1 LKRFQLQQILR
12 PICAAGQSRKKI
24 RFLFPRE
31 REPVLKKDASAPIFK
46 LLIIS
51 IMKNLTVVLNIK
63 GMSAPQLINQTRF
76 YVQRVN
82 DNPTSFPGCIATAA
96 RVTTAADEL
105 ELADEAATDGGKTKT
120 RLKADKYKALYEEL
134 TSLGRRV
141 EIDAAG
147 DETIVHL
154 AGMEVK
160 KTGIRTVAEFKV
172 TQGDHQGDVK
182 LAVKARPD
190 TMYKWQYASDPSLS
204 NWIDAGMSR
213 SCKKA
218 ISHLASGVYWFRVI
232 FMDDE
237 GEHNGEAFKFA
248 VT

>member
-1 LKRFQLQQILR
+1 
-12 PICAAGQSRKKI
+12 
-24 RFLFPRE
+24 
-31 REPVLKKDASAPIFK
+31 
-46 LLIIS
+46 
-51 IMKNLTVVLNIK
+51 MKNLTVVLNLTN
-63 GMSAPQLINQTRF
+63 MSAPELINQARF
-76 YVQRVN
+76 YVQRVS
-82 DNPTSFPGCIATAA
+82 DNPASFPGCLAA
-96 RVTTAADEL
+96 AAIVTTAADEL

-120 RLKADKYKALYEEL
+120 RLKADKYKALYAGL

-141 EIDAAG
+141 ELDAAG

-160 KTGIRTVAEFKV
+160 KTGTRTVAEFKA
-172 TQGDHQGDVK
+172 TQGEHPGEVK
-182 LAVKARPD
+182 LAVKSRPD

-204 NWIDAGMSR
+204 NWIDAGISR

-218 ISHLASGVYWFRVI
+218 IGHLSSGVYWFRVI

-237 GEHNGEAFKFA
+237 GEHNGEAVKFA